1 MNPMLGIALALA
13 ITGTVA
19 YHVVT
24 KLMPAGAHPIATL
37 FVAYVS
43 GSLLCAAILLA
54 TPSAGGLRAQLAP
67 VNWTAPALAVVVV
80 VIDLA
85 FILLY
90 RSGFPVSLGAL
101 VTQAAAAIALIAL
114 GWLFFQDRLTATHLA
129 GVVLCLAGLWLVNRD

>member
-1 MNPMLGIALALA
+1 MLGIALALA

-24 KLMPAGAHPIATL
+24 KLMPAGAHPLATL
-37 FVAYVS
+37 LTAYVF
-43 GSLLCAAILLA
+43 GSLLCAGILLA
-54 TPSAGGLRAQLAP
+54 TPGEAGFRGHFAQ

-101 VTQAAAAIALIAL
+101 VTQASAAIALIAL
-114 GWLFFQDRLTATHLA
+114 GWLFFKDRLTATHLA
-129 GVVLCLAGLWLVNRD
+129 GVALCLAGLWLVNRD